1 MAFFNRNSSIHS
13 EVALLISVFTAIIL
27 LFLDGYWQEYFSHP
41 LLLWGGLCW
50 LYVVI
55 LCSAFAVVRHADCL
69 AVRLGEPYGT
79 LMLTLSMI
87 SIEVMLIASMMLE
100 GDRNPTLAR
109 DTMYSVVMI
118 VLNGMVGL
126 TLLLGGLRH
135 NVQHYNLQ
143 GANAYLSVII
153 PLVMLG
159 LILPDYTVST
169 PEPTLSPLQAGFLIL
184 MSVGLYAIFLGNQ
197 AKRHRSFFLDPESDD
212 FSGEESAGKI
222 SVSGVIGSVPYHA
235 FFLVAYLLP
244 IVVLTEKLASPVE
257 FGIRILG
264 APESL
269 GGLLIAVLVV
279 SPEALAAIH
288 ASLLNRLQ
296 RAINIVLGSVLATIG
311 LTIPAVLGV
320 GFLIGHS
327 VVLGLDQVEQVMLL
341 ITLLVS
347 VVTFTSGCTTIL
359 QGMVHLV
366 LFFAYIMLLFDQ

>member
-1 MAFFNRNSSIHS
+1 MTFCNGNSLIRS
-13 EVALLISVFTAIIL
+13 EIPFLISIVSVAIL
-27 LFLDGYWQEYFSHP
+27 HFVDNYWQEYFNYP
-41 LLLWGGLCW
+41 WYLGLILCW
-50 LYVVI
+50 LYTVI
-55 LCSAFAVVRHADCL
+55 LSSAFAVVRHAECL
-69 AVRLGEPYGT
+69 AERIGEPYGT
-79 LMLTLSMI
+79 LLLTMSMI

-100 GDRNPTLAR
+100 GERNPTLAR

-135 NVQHYNLQ
+135 NVQYYNLQ
-143 GANAYLSVII
+143 GASAYLSIII

-159 LILPDYTVST
+159 LILPDYTMST
-169 PEPTLSPLQAGFLIL
+169 PEATLSSVQAWFLMLIS
-184 MSVGLYAIFLGNQ
+184 MGLYAIFLAIQ
-197 AKRHRSFFLDPESDD
+197 TRRHRSFFLDPEPGDS
-212 FSGEESAGKI
+212 SVGGQAGEIA
-222 SVSGVIGSVPYHA
+222 VSQEIGSVTYHA

-244 IVVLTEKLASPVE
+244 IVFLSEKLASPIE
-257 FGIRILG
+257 FGIRALG
-264 APESL
+264 APEDL
-269 GGLLIAVLVV
+269 AGLLVAVLVV

-320 GFLIGHS
+320 GFLIGHP
-327 VVLGLDQVEQVMLL
+327 VILGLDQVEQVMLL

-347 VVTFTSGCTTIL
+347 VVTFTSGYTTIL

-366 LFFAYIMLLFDQ
+366 LFFAYIMLLFDH